1 MGAVQFA
8 LKGDDKKKKRLP
20 YNEKQRIY
28 KEQMQVLMTNFISSS
43 VFNDDILKLIS
54 GKISEKEI
62 DDIIYNYSK
71 ENSKCKI
78 VGLAYPRESILT
90 YATGT
95 LIQNNR
101 LIEKNMDIFKY
112 IKNTYNNINLSE
124 SEIEKCQIVEDRFKK
139 EFANDLQFLK
149 YDITKGAL
157 HNLPLSFY
165 PYLNFNFSIKD
176 IFQPNVITIILN
188 ESIMT
193 KVELMESLAESIRYN
208 TQLQIVNLILVPKD
222 FDGKLLGS
230 FGLDGLMFA
239 MLFKLVEA
247 VSLNRSIKSFFLHSV
262 KDYSIILAPEISNL
276 IIKKLQSETLVAL
289 HIGNFFLSTQF
300 NNKLIFQFAS
310 TRSLLFVSI
319 ENNHF
324 SKDDILNLKNV
335 LSKNRSILSL
345 SVVSSFFKNMKPEII
360 NKYKSTLTEGSKL
373 EIVHLSDQS
382 LFNLY
387 LIENNK

>member
-1 MGAVQFA
+1 M
-8 LKGDDKKKKRLP
+8 
-20 YNEKQRIY
+20 
-28 KEQMQVLMTNFISSS
+28 
-43 VFNDDILKLIS
+43 
-54 GKISEKEI
+54 
-62 DDIIYNYSK
+62 
-71 ENSKCKI
+71 
-78 VGLAYPRESILT
+78 
-90 YATGT
+90 
-95 LIQNNR
+95 
-101 LIEKNMDIFKY
+101 
-112 IKNTYNNINLSE
+112 
-124 SEIEKCQIVEDRFKK
+124 
-139 EFANDLQFLK
+139 
-149 YDITKGAL
+149 
-157 HNLPLSFY
+157 
-165 PYLNFNFSIKD
+165 
-176 IFQPNVITIILN
+176 
-188 ESIMT
+188 
-193 KVELMESLAESIRYN
+193 AESIRYN

-335 LSKNRSILSL
+335 LSKNRSILLL

-387 LIENNK
+387 LIYIMKV